1 MRRAPACV
9 CVCMCSTLS
18 HRPPPL
24 SQSAIAMGADAV
36 IGTRYDSSPL
46 EQVGAT
52 DIFAYGTAVNIAP
65 SKTGRGKVSIPL
77 M

>member
-1 MRRAPACV
+1 MNSNEARKMAMERLVENAV
-9 CVCMCSTLS
+9 TL
-18 HRPPPL
+18 R
-24 SQSAIAMGADAV
+24 ADAV

-65 SKTGRGKVSIPL
+65 SKTGRGKEKQPVVKL
-77 M
+77 N